1 MDANNIKLGVDTK
14 CSGTVA
20 VANDVV
26 AIIASLAAAE
36 VEGVSSMFGNITN
49 ELMSMVGMKN
59 LTKGVRVS
67 VLNHTVTVDLY
78 IVLDYGY
85 PIPDTCRKV
94 QEKVKSAIET
104 MTGLDV
110 ADVNIRIAS
119 VEFPQSSKSTN
130 TSKRRKRKK

>member
-26 AIIASLAAAE
+26 AIIASLAASE

-67 VLNHTVTVDLY
+67 VLNHTVTIDLY

-85 PIPDTCRKV
+85 PIPDTCRKAPV
-94 QEKVKSAIET
+94 SPGTALAPHSSASRICCPVT
-104 MTGLDV
+104 LMTLTAFPHG
-110 ADVNIRIAS
+110 NTFRIS
-119 VEFPQSSKSTN
+119 P
-130 TSKRRKRKK
+130 